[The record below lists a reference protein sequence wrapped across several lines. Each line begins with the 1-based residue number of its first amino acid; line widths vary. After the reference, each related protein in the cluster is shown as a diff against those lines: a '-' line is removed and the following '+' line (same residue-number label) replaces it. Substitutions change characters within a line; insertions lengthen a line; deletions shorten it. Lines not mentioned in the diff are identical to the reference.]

1 MNSRVIDLT
10 GDSSDIEPARLNIMP
25 RVKRQALKA
34 VGNGPP
40 GKKAEQPPES
50 VELSTA
56 LKRAI
61 ESMSH
66 DRLKTL
72 VKHYCKSIE
81 PLRNKLEENLLVAGR
96 EVVRYHID
104 SDSEN
109 DQNSENESS
118 EEEEEEDGSH
128 NDSDDL
134 DEDKE
139 PRKKFKPIAAA
150 DGEMVPKYATCLNC
164 KAEFDVTFNNRGDCR
179 WHSGILA
186 QFLNRLNPSL
196 TCMCEG
202 EKEAYHDDDFWADH
216 DEDCHGD
223 IDNFIDD
230 SDYAEGFKWSC
241 CDELGDN
248 EGCKSTKHKAAVNE
262 IRYPVPVIV
271 SVPESA
277 SRKRKAEKEMERP
290 TYARCRNCERRFDVH
305 DNETKSCLHHPRGVD
320 IDNEGEHWCDW
331 DEDCHGDIWSLRDD
345 PDHADGF
352 MWSCCEGPLDDPGC
366 QKRRHEL

>member
-40 GKKAEQPPES
+40 GKKAEEPPES

-118 EEEEEEDGSH
+118 EEEEEQEEEEEDGSH

-139 PRKKFKPIAAA
+139 PRKKLKPIAAA

-186 QFLNRLNPSL
+186 QFLN
-196 TCMCEG
+196 
-202 EKEAYHDDDFWADH
+202 
-216 DEDCHGD
+216 
-223 IDNFIDD
+223 
-230 SDYAEGFKWSC
+230 
-241 CDELGDN
+241 
-248 EGCKSTKHKAAVNE
+248 
-262 IRYPVPVIV
+262 
-271 SVPESA
+271 
-277 SRKRKAEKEMERP
+277 
-290 TYARCRNCERRFDVH
+290 
-305 DNETKSCLHHPRGVD
+305 
-320 IDNEGEHWCDW
+320 
-331 DEDCHGDIWSLRDD
+331 
-345 PDHADGF
+345 
-352 MWSCCEGPLDDPGC
+352 
-366 QKRRHEL
+366 

>member
-1 MNSRVIDLT
+1 MARVQ
-10 GDSSDIEPARLNIMP
+10 
-25 RVKRQALKA
+25 RQALKA

-40 GKKAEQPPES
+40 GKKAEAPLEP

-56 LKRAI
+56 LRRAI

-81 PLRNKLEENLLVAGR
+81 PLRNKLEKNLLVAGR

-118 EEEEEEDGSH
+118 EEEEEEESNGSY
-128 NDSDDL
+128 NESDDL

-139 PRKKFKPIAAA
+139 PRKKLKPIAAA
-150 DGEMVPKYATCLNC
+150 DSEMVPKYATCLNC
-164 KAEFDVTFNNRGDCR
+164 NAEFDVTLNSRGDCG

-186 QFLNRLNPSL
+186 QVLNRLNASL

-223 IDNFIDD
+223 IDSFRDD
-230 SDYAEGFKWSC
+230 PNYAEGFKWSC

-248 EGCKSTKHKAAVNE
+248 EGCKSTKHKSTVNE
-262 IRYPVPVIV
+262 IRSPVPVIV

-277 SRKRKAEKEMERP
+277 SRKRKAENEMERP
-290 TYARCRNCERRFDVH
+290 TC
-305 DNETKSCLHHPRGVD
+305 T
-320 IDNEGEHWCDW
+320 
-331 DEDCHGDIWSLRDD
+331 
-345 PDHADGF
+345 
-352 MWSCCEGPLDDPGC
+352 M
-366 QKRRHEL
+366 

>member
-1 MNSRVIDLT
+1 MARVQ
-10 GDSSDIEPARLNIMP
+10 
-25 RVKRQALKA
+25 RQALKA

-40 GKKAEQPPES
+40 GKKAEAPPEP

-66 DRLKTL
+66 DRLKAL

-81 PLRNKLEENLLVAGR
+81 PLRNKLEKKLLVAGR

-118 EEEEEEDGSH
+118 EEEEEANGSY
-128 NDSDDL
+128 NDSDEL

-139 PRKKFKPIAAA
+139 PRKKLKPIAAA
-150 DGEMVPKYATCLNC
+150 DSEMVPKYATCLNC
-164 KAEFDVTFNNRGDCR
+164 KTEFDVTLNDRGDCR
-179 WHSGILA
+179 WHS
-186 QFLNRLNPSL
+186 
-196 TCMCEG
+196 G

-223 IDNFIDD
+223 IDSFIDD
-230 SDYAEGFKWSC
+230 FDYAEGFKWSC

-248 EGCKSTKHKAAVNE
+248 EGCKSTKHKATVNE
-262 IRYPVPVIV
+262 IR
-271 SVPESA
+271 
-277 SRKRKAEKEMERP
+277 
-290 TYARCRNCERRFDVH
+290 NCGRRFDVY
-305 DNETKSCLHHPRGVD
+305 DNEAKSCLHHPRGVD

-366 QKRRHEL
+366 QRRRHEL